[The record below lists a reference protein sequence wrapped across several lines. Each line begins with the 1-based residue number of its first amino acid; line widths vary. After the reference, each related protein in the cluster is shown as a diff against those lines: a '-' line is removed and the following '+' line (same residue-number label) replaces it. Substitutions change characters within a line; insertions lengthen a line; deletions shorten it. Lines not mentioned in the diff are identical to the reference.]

1 MTKNILVIHPNG
13 EPVGSTYPK
22 RAKGLLKKRRAVM
35 LDESTIQLIPSTE
48 LKLNP
53 KGNFFMTPKEAL
65 LATIEEMNENQMESL
80 LVFLDTFR
88 KDAPEIKQPAQDS
101 QNSCNHIQNE
111 MIQTL
116 QNQIQILAEDHY
128 QSPHSVEVLK
138 ELKDMLNMIL
148 RS

>member
-1 MTKNILVIHPNG
+1 MTKNILVINPDG
-13 EPVGSTYPK
+13 MPIGSTYPK
-22 RAKGLLKKRRAVM
+22 RARGLLKKRRAVM
-35 LDESTIQLIPSTE
+35 LDESTIQLIPES
-48 LKLNP
+48 KSKP
-53 KGNFFMTPKEAL
+53 KGKLFMTPKEAL
-65 LATIEEMNENQMESL
+65 LATIEEMNENQIESL

-101 QNSCNHIQNE
+101 QNAPDQIRAE

-116 QNQIQILAEDHY
+116 QNQIQVLADDNY
-128 QSPHSVEVLK
+128 QNPQSVDVLK